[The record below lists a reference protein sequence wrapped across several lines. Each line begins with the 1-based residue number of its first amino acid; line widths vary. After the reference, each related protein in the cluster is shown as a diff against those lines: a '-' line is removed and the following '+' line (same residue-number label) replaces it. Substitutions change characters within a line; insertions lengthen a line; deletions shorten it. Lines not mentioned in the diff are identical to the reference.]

1 MATTPQSLRHDRR
14 STTITPQSPCFDRYD
29 TADTIRLLRRNRLNT
44 TTTAQS
50 LIHSE
55 RDVSSSVRPERHASR
70 PAFESSGMQAKGHA
84 ARTSCGPNVTRLNQH
99 VNQTTCGLV
108 RKWRN
113 GARLQK
119 MTTLLAE
126 NARRG
131 PRHLRTELDLRAGAR
146 YDLRFCDDAT
156 HRERPIAPF
165 ATNIGLQSGPLVAFS
180 DTRAQ

>member
-1 MATTPQSLRHDRR
+1 MATTPQSLRHDRC
-14 STTITPQSPCFDRYD
+14 STTITSQSPCFNRYD
-29 TADTIRLLRRNRLNT
+29 TADTIRPLRRNRLDT
-44 TTTAQS
+44 ATAAQS

-55 RDVSSSVRPERHASR
+55 RNASSSVRPERHASR

-99 VNQTTCGLV
+99 VNRTTCGLV

-113 GARLQK
+113 GAQLQK

-131 PRHLRTELDLRAGAR
+131 PRHLRTESNLRAGAP
-146 YDLRFCDDAT
+146 LRPA
-156 HRERPIAPF
+156 
-165 ATNIGLQSGPLVAFS
+165 LL
-180 DTRAQ
+180 